1 MQTIYQTYHRLIE
14 RAEYPHRRYL
24 YDTINWQ
31 ERLIGIKGARGVGKT
46 TLMLQHIHDSF
57 PDRRKALYVS
67 LDQLWFSEHSIIEL
81 AEYHYTHGGTHL
93 FLDEVHRYPGW
104 IRELKNIY
112 DSYPELYLIFTGSSL
127 LELDSSVA
135 DLSRRSRMYEMRGL
149 SFREFL
155 EFEDAVHIEPVTLA
169 DLLSNH
175 EPIASSITASAKILP
190 LFEEYLSRG
199 YYPFYKETDTTGF
212 RERLERIVMT
222 IVENDIP
229 AIEKIEYETILKTKR
244 LMVILAEMVPFT
256 LNVTTLCSTLGMS
269 RNQLM
274 RLLSLLERSALIRQ
288 LFTEAKGLKQL
299 VKPEKIL
306 FENTNL
312 MYALSPNAETGT
324 LRETFF
330 ASMLNRNHS
339 LQAPKEGDFLVNGT
353 LLFEIGGKNKGFRQ
367 IRNIENS
374 YVAAD
379 GIEIGF
385 ANKIPLWMF
394 GLLY

>member
-1 MQTIYQTYHRLIE
+1 MQTIFQTYHRLIE
-14 RAEYPHRRYL
+14 RSNYPFRRYL
-24 YDTINWQ
+24 YNAINWQ

-46 TLMLQHIHDSF
+46 TLLLQYIHDSI
-57 PDRRKALYVS
+57 PDRKKALYVS

-104 IRELKNIY
+104 IQELKNIY
-112 DSYPELYLIFTGSSL
+112 DNYPDLYVVFTGSSL

-135 DLSRRSRMYEMRGL
+135 DLSRRSRMYEMKGL

-155 EFEDAVHIEPVTLA
+155 EFEDAANIQPMPLA
-169 DLLSNH
+169 EILNNH
-175 EPIASSITASAKILP
+175 EQIASSLTARFKILP
-190 LFEEYLSRG
+190 LFETYLSCG
-199 YYPFYKETDTTGF
+199 YYPFYKETDAEGF
-212 RERLERIVMT
+212 RERLERIVIT
-222 IVENDIP
+222 ILENDIP
-229 AIEKIEYETILKTKR
+229 AIEKVEYETIIKTKR

-306 FENTNL
+306 FENPNL
-312 MYALSPNAETGT
+312 MYALTPQAETGT

-330 ASMLNRNHS
+330 ASMLNRNHL
-339 LQAPKEGDFLVNGT
+339 LQAPKEGDFLVDGT
-353 LLFEIGGKNKGFRQ
+353 ILFEIGGKGKGFKQ

-385 ANKIPLWMF
+385 ANKVPLWMF

>member
-1 MQTIYQTYHRLIE
+1 M
-14 RAEYPHRRYL
+14 
-24 YDTINWQ
+24 
-31 ERLIGIKGARGVGKT
+31 
-46 TLMLQHIHDSF
+46 
-57 PDRRKALYVS
+57 
-67 LDQLWFSEHSIIEL
+67 EL

-112 DSYPELYLIFTGSSL
+112 DSYPDLYVVFTGSSL

-135 DLSRRSRMYEMRGL
+135 DLSRRSRMYEMKGL

-155 EFEDAVHIEPVTLA
+155 EFENTVNIQPMSLSDILA
-169 DLLSNH
+169 NH
-175 EPIASSITASAKILP
+175 EQIASSLAAQTKILP
-190 LFEEYLSRG
+190 LFETYLSHG
-199 YYPFYKETDTTGF
+199 YYPFYKETDATGF

-222 IVENDIP
+222 ILENDIP

-306 FENTNL
+306 FENPNL
-312 MYALSPNAETGT
+312 MCALSPQAEIGT

-339 LQAPKEGDFLVNGT
+339 LQVPKEGDFLVDGT
-353 LLFEIGGKNKGFRQ
+353 FLFEIGGKGKGFKQ

-385 ANKIPLWMF
+385 TNKIPLWMF

>member
-14 RAEYPHRRYL
+14 QSKYPHRRYL
-24 YDTINWQ
+24 YGTINWQ

-46 TLMLQHIHDSF
+46 TLLLQHIHDNF

-67 LDQLWFSEHSIIEL
+67 LDQLWFSEHSITEL

-112 DSYPELYLIFTGSSL
+112 DSYPEFYVVFTGSSL
-127 LELDSSVA
+127 LELDNSVA

-155 EFEDAVHIEPVTLA
+155 EFEDAAHLQPMSLPDILA
-169 DLLSNH
+169 NH
-175 EPIASSITASAKILP
+175 EQIASSLTAHTKVLP
-190 LFEEYLSRG
+190 LFEAYLSRG
-199 YYPFYKETDTTGF
+199 YYPFYKETDAEGF

-222 IVENDIP
+222 VLENDIP
-229 AIEKIEYETILKTKR
+229 AIERIEYETILKTKR

-256 LNVTTLCSTLGMS
+256 LNVTTMCSTLGMS
-269 RNQLM
+269 RNQLV

-306 FENTNL
+306 FENPNL
-312 MYALSPNAETGT
+312 MCALSPQAETGT

-330 ASMLNRNHS
+330 ASMLSHGHT
-339 LQAPKEGDFLVNGT
+339 LQAPKEGDFLVSGR
-353 LLFEIGGKNKGFRQ
+353 LLFEIGGKGKGFKQ

-374 YVAAD
+374 FVAAD

-385 ANKIPLWMF
+385 AHKIPLWLF

>member
-14 RAEYPHRRYL
+14 GSNYPHRRYL

-46 TLMLQHIHDSF
+46 TLMLQHIHDNF
-57 PDRRKALYVS
+57 PDRKKALYVS
-67 LDQLWFSEHSIIEL
+67 LDQLWFSEHSIMEL

-93 FLDEVHRYPGW
+93 FLDEVHRYPNW

-112 DSYPELYLIFTGSSL
+112 DSYPELSVVFTGSSL

-135 DLSRRSRMYEMRGL
+135 DLSRRCRMYEMKSL

-155 EFEDAVHIEPVTLA
+155 EFENAAHLQPMSLPDILA
-169 DLLSNH
+169 NH
-175 EPIASSITASAKILP
+175 EQIASSLTAHTKVLP
-190 LFEEYLSRG
+190 LFETYLSQG
-199 YYPFYKETDTTGF
+199 YYPFYKETDAAGF

-222 IVENDIP
+222 ILENDIP
-229 AIEKIEYETILKTKR
+229 AIERIEYETILKTKR

-256 LNVTTLCSTLGMS
+256 LNVSTMCSTLGMS

-274 RLLSLLERSALIRQ
+274 RLLSLVERSALIRQ

-306 FENTNL
+306 FENPNL
-312 MYALSPNAETGT
+312 MNALSPQAETGT

-330 ASMLNRNHS
+330 ASMLSHTHT
-339 LQAPKEGDFLVNGT
+339 LQAPKEGDFLVNGNH
-353 LLFEIGGKNKGFRQ
+353 LFEIGGKGKGFKQ

-374 YVAAD
+374 FVAAD
-379 GIEIGF
+379 EIEIGF
-385 ANKIPLWMF
+385 ANKIPLWLF

>member
-1 MQTIYQTYHRLIE
+1 MQIIIQTYYRLIE
-14 RAEYPHRRYL
+14 RMNFPHKRYL
-24 YDTINWQ
+24 YNAINWQ

-46 TLMLQHIHDSF
+46 TILLQHIHDSF
-57 PDRRKALYVS
+57 PDRKKALYVS
-67 LDQLWFSEHSIIEL
+67 LDQLWFSEHSIMEL

-93 FLDEVHRYPGW
+93 FLDEVHRYQGW
-104 IRELKNIY
+104 VRELKNIY
-112 DSYPELYLIFTGSSL
+112 DSYPELHVIFTGSSL

-135 DLSRRSRMYEMRGL
+135 DLSRRCRMYEMKGL
-149 SFREFL
+149 SFREYLDFQNSISLQPITLSDIL
-155 EFEDAVHIEPVTLA
+155 EQ
-169 DLLSNH
+169 H
-175 EPIASSITASAKILP
+175 EQIASSITARVKVLP
-190 LFEEYLSRG
+190 LFEEYLVSG
-199 YYPFYKETDTTGF
+199 YYPFYHETDAEGF

-222 IVENDIP
+222 ILENDIP
-229 AIEKIEYETILKTKR
+229 AIEKLEYETISKTKR

-256 LNVTTLCSTLGMS
+256 LNVTTLCSSLGTS

-288 LFTEAKGLKQL
+288 LFTEAKGIKQL

-306 FENTNL
+306 FDNTNL
-312 MYALSPNAETGT
+312 MHALSPQVEVGT

-330 ASMLNRNHS
+330 ASMLCHS
-339 LQAPKEGDFLVNGT
+339 HKLQSPKVGDFLVDGT
-353 LLFEIGGKNKGFRQ
+353 WLFEIGGKGKGFKQ

-379 GIEIGF
+379 DIEIGND
-385 ANKIPLWMF
+385 NKIPLWLF

>member
-14 RAEYPHRRYL
+14 RSNYPHRRYL

-46 TLMLQHIHDSF
+46 TLMLQHIHDNF
-57 PDRRKALYVS
+57 PDRKKALYVS
-67 LDQLWFSEHSIIEL
+67 LDQLWFSEHSIMEL

-93 FLDEVHRYPGW
+93 FLDEVHRYPNW

-112 DSYPELYLIFTGSSL
+112 DSYPELSVVFTGSSL

-135 DLSRRSRMYEMRGL
+135 DLSRRCRMYEMKGL

-155 EFEDAVHIEPVTLA
+155 EFENAAHLQPMSLPDILA
-169 DLLSNH
+169 NH
-175 EPIASSITASAKILP
+175 EQIASSLTAHTKVLP
-190 LFEEYLSRG
+190 LFETYLSQG
-199 YYPFYKETDTTGF
+199 YYPFYKETDAAGF

-222 IVENDIP
+222 ILENDIP
-229 AIEKIEYETILKTKR
+229 AIERIEYETILKTKR

-256 LNVTTLCSTLGMS
+256 LNVSTMCSTLGMS

-306 FENTNL
+306 FENPNL
-312 MYALSPNAETGT
+312 MNALSPQAETGT

-330 ASMLNRNHS
+330 ASMLSHTHT
-339 LQAPKEGDFLVNGT
+339 LQAPKEGDFLVNGNH
-353 LLFEIGGKNKGFRQ
+353 LFEIGGKGKGFKQ

-374 YVAAD
+374 FVAAD
-379 GIEIGF
+379 EIEIGF
-385 ANKIPLWMF
+385 ANKIPLWLF

>member
-14 RAEYPHRRYL
+14 RSNYPHRRYL

-46 TLMLQHIHDSF
+46 TLMLQHIHDNF
-57 PDRRKALYVS
+57 PDRKKALYVS
-67 LDQLWFSEHSIIEL
+67 LDQLWFSEHSIMEL

-93 FLDEVHRYPGW
+93 FLDEVHRYPNW

-112 DSYPELYLIFTGSSL
+112 DSYPELSVVFTGSSL

-135 DLSRRSRMYEMRGL
+135 DLSRRCRMYEMKGL

-155 EFEDAVHIEPVTLA
+155 EFENAAHLQPMSLPDILA
-169 DLLSNH
+169 NH
-175 EPIASSITASAKILP
+175 EQIASSLTAHTKVLP
-190 LFEEYLSRG
+190 LFETYLSQG
-199 YYPFYKETDTTGF
+199 YYPFYKETDAAGF

-222 IVENDIP
+222 ILENDIP
-229 AIEKIEYETILKTKR
+229 AIERIEYETILKTKR

-256 LNVTTLCSTLGMS
+256 LNVSTMCSTLGMS

-274 RLLSLLERSALIRQ
+274 RLLSLVERSALIRQ

-306 FENTNL
+306 FENPNL
-312 MYALSPNAETGT
+312 MNALSPQAETGT

-330 ASMLNRNHS
+330 ASMLSHAHT
-339 LQAPKEGDFLVNGT
+339 LQAPKEGDFLVNGNH
-353 LLFEIGGKNKGFRQ
+353 LFEIGGKGKGFKQ

-374 YVAAD
+374 FVAAD
-379 GIEIGF
+379 EIEIGF
-385 ANKIPLWMF
+385 ANKIPLWLF